1 MANKE
6 RNKRSARQARQRERA
21 EREAMVAAQASNAN
35 SKGKKAAS
43 QTAKKAPVK
52 VQSTSGGTGLIGRA
66 RSYVSAVRAEMRRV
80 TWPGRPE
87 LTNYSVAVVAMLIVF
102 GVAVWLIDTGFVA
115 ALVAFTSL
123 RG

>member
-21 EREAMVAAQASNAN
+21 EREAQALAQEAKTS
-35 SKGKKAAS
+35 SKRKKVTS
-43 QTAKKAPVK
+43 DSSKKAPVK
-52 VQSTSGGTGLIGRA
+52 VQSKANTGLIGRA
-66 RSYVSAVRAEMRRV
+66 RNYIAVVRAEMRRV
-80 TWPGRPE
+80 TWPSRTE
-87 LTNYSVAVVAMLIVF
+87 LTNYSIAVVAMLIVF

-115 ALVAFTSL
+115 GLVAFTSL

>member
-21 EREAMVAAQASNAN
+21 EHEAMVAAQTANAN
-35 SKGKKAAS
+35 SKSKKAAS
-43 QTAKKAPVK
+43 QAAKKAPVK
-52 VQSTSGGTGLIGRA
+52 VQSSGNTGLIGRA
-66 RSYVSAVRAEMRRV
+66 RNYVSAVRAEMRRV

-102 GVAVWLIDTGFVA
+102 GIAVWLIDTGFVA

>member
-1 MANKE
+1 MT
-6 RNKRSARQARQRERA
+6 RSAARARA
-21 EREAMVAAQASNAN
+21 HRGYMIGCALMIVFLLFTVLV
-35 SKGKKAAS
+35 KAVD
-43 QTAKKAPVK
+43 TGKAPVK